1 MNNSTLHRVTN
12 LLAEQMGV
20 NADEINV
27 LEPIHE
33 LGTDSL
39 DNIEIVMRLEED
51 FSIDIP
57 DAFAEKFVDASVMD
71 VVRAIDSNLTVEPA
85 PKVSMV
91 APVVAFKS
99 QGCTFQQ
106 MLDKINPEDHEH
118 HVIGVL
124 GDITVTADKH
134 FASVKVDGSTVLTL
148 ARDNGNLEDLCRLLM
163 KSSTK

>member
-1 MNNSTLHRVTN
+1 MSTTLNKVTAA
-12 LLAEQMGV
+12 LAEQLGL
-20 NADEINV
+20 NADEINI

-39 DNIEIVMRLEED
+39 DNIEIIMRLEED
-51 FSIDIP
+51 FCIEIP
-57 DAFAEKFVDASVMD
+57 DEFADKFVNATVMD
-71 VVRAIDSNLTVEPA
+71 VVRAIDSDLTIEPPSA
-85 PKVSMV
+85 V

-106 MLDKINPEDHEH
+106 MLEKVDPENHEQ

-124 GDITVTADKH
+124 GDITVTVDKH

-148 ARDNGNLEDLCRLLM
+148 DRSNGNLEDLCRLLM

>member
-1 MNNSTLHRVTN
+1 MSTTLNKVTAA
-12 LLAEQMGV
+12 LAEQLGLD
-20 NADEINV
+20 ADKINI

-51 FSIDIP
+51 FCIEIP
-57 DAFAEKFVDASVMD
+57 DEFAEKFVNATVMD
-71 VVRAIDSNLTVEPA
+71 VVRAIDSDLTVEPA

-91 APVVAFKS
+91 APVVMFK

-106 MLDKINPEDHEH
+106 MVEQVNPEDHEQ

-124 GDITVTADKH
+124 GDITVTVDKH
-134 FASVKVDGSTVLTL
+134 FTFVKVDNDTVLAL

-163 KSSTK
+163 KSSSK